1 MRKMMRPAAG
11 LAVFLMAAGAF
22 CQGIPE
28 YLSVSGT
35 RITGCDKDRLP
46 ANLVIPEGIT
56 EIGPSVFRD
65 CTSLASVTIPASVR
79 TIGHGA
85 FRDCTSLESVTIPAG
100 VTKIGTS
107 AFGNCTS
114 LKSVTIPASVKTIG
128 DFAFLGCKN
137 IKTVQYRGTLAQWC
151 QMDNTYYNENTT
163 ITLSDVPDLRALK
176 TLVIPDG
183 VTSIGSS
190 AFNRCKELTSV
201 TIPETVTEI
210 GAQAFDGCSLESVT
224 IPSSV
229 RSMWGD
235 AFSCRNLKT
244 VKYNGT
250 KAQWRKI
257 SIDGTT
263 ADTLAFW
270 DGVTVHCTDGNI
282 LVNQDSNIVGEWVC
296 VVPHEVPEGFDY
308 HGTILYGYDEEIY
321 YTFLADGS
329 YSYDNM
335 THISRAIYSY
345 GTYSVNAK
353 QGKIKLTANNSM
365 DSWYTDGVTL
375 EIKWDALVDGEGH
388 VFTKE

>member
-22 CQGIPE
+22 CQGIPG
-28 YLSVSGT
+28 YLRVSGT
-35 RITGCDKDRLP
+35 RITGCDKDKLP

-56 EIGPSVFRD
+56 EIGLSV
-65 CTSLASVTIPASVR
+65 
-79 TIGHGA
+79 

-100 VTKIGTS
+100 VTKIGFS

-296 VVPHEVPEGFDY
+296 VVPHEVPDGIDY
-308 HGTILYGYDEEIY
+308 HGTILYSYDEEIY
-321 YTFLADGS
+321 YRFETDGS
-329 YSYDNM
+329 YYYGYM
-335 THISRAIYSY
+335 TNIWPAIYSS

-353 QGKIKLTANNSM
+353 QGKIKLTETGSTHPG
-365 DSWYTDGVTL
+365 YTDGVTL